1 MKSSC
6 GETSGLK
13 IESAP
18 HEKAAGIA
26 DFADV
31 WANLPGR
38 DSGLQFWRSSV
49 QDSVDSD
56 TSSAERL
63 SVDPSTWVDQHGD
76 YLFRYAFSRLR
87 DSNAAEEVVQETF
100 LAGIRFQDRY
110 NGRGAERAWLLG
122 ILKRKLVD
130 YVRMRARFDRDGI
143 SQENQDPSLQLFDM
157 QGNWK
162 KGALRFE
169 LPDQAIESRELWDV
183 VRGCLSHL
191 PTGQADVFV
200 LSVME
205 NMDSDQ
211 ICRELDIT
219 PSNLWVR
226 LHRARL
232 ALARCVGARWF
243 EQVEGTEVKVA
254 HEDRS

>member
-1 MKSSC
+1 MPESPPP
-6 GETSGLK
+6 EFSGPD
-13 IESAP
+13 SA
-18 HEKAAGIA
+18 
-26 DFADV
+26 
-31 WANLPGR
+31 
-38 DSGLQFWRSSV
+38 GL
-49 QDSVDSD
+49 
-56 TSSAERL
+56 
-63 SVDPSTWVDQHGD
+63 DPSGWVDQHGD

-87 DSNAAEEVVQETF
+87 DANAAEEVVQETF

-143 SQENQDPSLQLFDM
+143 SHDGGDPTAHLFDAH
-157 QGNWK
+157 GNWK
-162 KGALRFE
+162 TGAFRFE
-169 LPDQAIESRELWDV
+169 LPDQSIESRELWDV
-183 VRGCLSHL
+183 VRNCLSHL
-191 PTGQADVFV
+191 PAGQADVFV

-232 ALARCVGARWF
+232 ALARCVAARWF
-243 EQVEGTEVKVA
+243 EPLDQKGKTVS
-254 HEDRS
+254 HEN